1 MTASNDL
8 CQLLLLLLKV
18 HLVLQLQLLLLLLL
32 SQLVLELHLLLQVKL
47 HL

>member
-1 MTASNDL
+1 MTTSNDL